1 MVSAPDDA
9 LLAAIAD
16 GDHEAMTTFV
26 RRHQQ
31 RVFGLAVSILGDGA
45 AAEDAAQ
52 EAFTRAWRHAG
63 VFDGRRASAITW
75 LLAITRNV
83 AIDATRLRRSNP
95 TDPFVLTELLGAA
108 NSAGPLDSAVAGAE
122 QRWLV
127 AALAKLPVEQRRAVV
142 LAAIGG
148 RTGQEIS
155 ELEGIPLGTAK
166 TRIRAALRRLR
177 DDLATEEREEVDQ

>member
-1 MVSAPDDA
+1 MVSIADDA
-9 LLAAIAD
+9 LLAAIAG
-16 GDHEAMTTFV
+16 GDEDAMTTFV

-52 EAFTRAWRHAG
+52 EAFTKAWKHAS
-63 VFDGRRASAITW
+63 VFDGRRASALTW

-95 TDPFVLTELLGAA
+95 TDPMTIAA
-108 NSAGPLDSAVAGAE
+108 LVGEGRGPEPAEMAVASAE

-127 AALAKLPVEQRRAVV
+127 AALHRLPIEQRRAVV

-155 ELEGIPLGTAK
+155 EFEGIPLGTAK
-166 TRIRAALRRLR
+166 TRVRTALRRLR
-177 DDLATEEREEVDQ
+177 EDLTLDEVDI